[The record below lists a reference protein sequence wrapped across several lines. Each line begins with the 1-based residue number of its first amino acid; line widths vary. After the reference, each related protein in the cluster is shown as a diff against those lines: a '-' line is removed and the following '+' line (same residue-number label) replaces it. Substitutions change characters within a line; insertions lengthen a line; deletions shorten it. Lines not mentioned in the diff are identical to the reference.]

1 MSRSPQP
8 RETLATYN
16 KKRDFSKTT
25 EPAGGALKSLGG
37 MFVVQMHK
45 ATRLHYDFRLEHD
58 GVLLSWAVP
67 HGPSLDPTAKRLAVR
82 TENHPLEYG
91 AFEGVIPKGEYGA
104 GSVIIWDT
112 GKFKWCNQPEQGLKD
127 GKLEFVLAG
136 ERLKGE
142 FHMVRMKPRERER
155 SENWLLFKSRDAYA
169 ESGEIIARAF
179 TSVKSGRTVEDLATK
194 GGRVWSRGGER
205 TKNSAAPKWAFVPP
219 ALCTPIELPPD
230 GDKWLHEI
238 KYDGY
243 RIQAAC
249 SGDAV
254 RLYTRTGLD
263 WTARFPRIA
272 ETLATM
278 KLKDVL
284 LDGEAAVAN
293 AQGRTDF
300 GALQRSIDGSGM
312 GVSYFVFDIL
322 AEGDTD
328 LRNAP
333 LSERKALLAKLMK
346 AAKAP
351 IRLSPFV
358 EGNGPHVFE
367 AFRAK
372 GLEGVV
378 SKRSDSTYRL
388 GRSNVW
394 LKSKCVNER
403 EFVVVGYQ
411 PSEKRAFSSLL
422 LADHEAGKLAFRG
435 NVGTGFS
442 DKTLA
447 ALSAELVQ
455 RERKTAP
462 LAVPRE
468 AARSVKWVKPDLV
481 AQVRYAELTTDGM
494 VRHAVFLGLR
504 GDKPAE
510 EVAIESELPARTS
523 KVRLTHPDRVL
534 FHDAQITKA
543 EYAAYLEAA
552 AERMGPHVFGRP
564 VSLVRAPDGAG
575 GQAFFQKHAMAGAP
589 KELETTPVTEADGKR
604 ERYLTIPNVDA
615 LVACAQMSG
624 LEIHLWGSRN
634 DDLDKPDRLV
644 FDLDPDEGLEF
655 AHVSRAALDIKAL
668 LDSAGLPSFAMLTGG
683 KGVHIVLHLKRRHGW
698 AEVKDFAAAFSSQI
712 ATLDPKR
719 FVVTMTKAQ
728 RKGRI
733 FIDHFR
739 NHRGAT
745 AIAPYSTR
753 ARGAAPIASP
763 VDWDELKT
771 LNSASALKLRDMRA
785 RLTAPD
791 PWVDY
796 AKSAVSLTKAAR
808 AKLGL

>member
-1 MSRSPQP
+1 MPTP
-8 RETLATYN
+8 ETLAAYN
-16 KKRDFSKTT
+16 KKRDFSKTS

-91 AFEGVIPKGEYGA
+91 DFEGVIPKGEYGA

-112 GKFKWCNQPEQGLKD
+112 GKFKWRNQPEQGLND

-142 FHMVRMKPRERER
+142 FHMVRMKPREGER
-155 SENWLLFKSRDAYA
+155 GENWLLFKSRDAYA
-169 ESGEIIARAF
+169 EPGEITARAL
-179 TSVKSGRTVEDLATK
+179 TSVKTGRTVEDLAAK
-194 GGRVWSRGGER
+194 GGRTWSKGQER
-205 TKNSAAPKWAFVPP
+205 TKKTTAPKWEFVPP

-230 GDKWLHEI
+230 GDRWLHEI

-243 RIQAAC
+243 RLQAAC

-272 ETLATM
+272 EALAAM

-284 LDGEAAVAN
+284 LDGEAAVAD

-300 GALQRSIDGSGM
+300 GALQRSLDSGGN
-312 GVSYFVFDIL
+312 GVSYFVFDLI
-322 AEGDTD
+322 AAGASD
-328 LRNAP
+328 LRKEP
-333 LSERKALLAKLMK
+333 LSRRKALLAKMMK
-346 AAKAP
+346 DAKAP

-358 EGNGPHVFE
+358 EGDGPRVFE
-367 AFRAK
+367 AFRDK

-378 SKRSDSTYRL
+378 SKRADSAYRS
-388 GRSNVW
+388 GRSNIW
-394 LKSKCVNER
+394 LKAKCVNER
-403 EFVVVGYQ
+403 EFVIVGYQ
-411 PSEKRAFSSLL
+411 PSDKRAFASLL
-422 LADHEAGKLAFRG
+422 LADHEAGKLVFRG

-442 DKTLA
+442 DTTLA
-447 ALSAELVQ
+447 ALSQELAK

-462 LAVPRE
+462 LPLPRE
-468 AARSVKWVKPDLV
+468 LARGVKWVKPDLV
-481 AQVRYAELTTDGM
+481 AQVRYAELTSDGM

-510 EVAIESELPARTS
+510 EVAIESELLVRKS
-523 KVRLTHPDRVL
+523 KIRLTHPDRVL
-534 FHDAQITKA
+534 FPDAQVTKA

-564 VSLVRAPDGAG
+564 ISLVRAPDGTGA
-575 GQAFFQKHAMAGAP
+575 QTFFQKHAMAGAP
-589 KELETTPVTEADGKR
+589 KELETTPVVESDGKP

-624 LEIHLWGSRN
+624 LEVHLWGARN
-634 DDLDKPDRLV
+634 DDLEKPDRLV
-644 FDLDPDEGLEF
+644 FDLDPDEALDF
-655 AHVSRAALDIKAL
+655 AHVRRAALDIKVL
-668 LDSAGLPSFAMLTGG
+668 LDSADLTSFAMLTGG
-683 KGVHIVLHLKRRHGW
+683 KGVHVVLHLKRRHDW
-698 AEVKDFAAAFSSQI
+698 TEVKEFAAAFANQV
-712 ATLDPKR
+712 AALDPKR
-719 FVVTMTKAQ
+719 FVATMTKSQ

-753 ARGAAPIASP
+753 ARGIAPIAAP
-763 VDWDELKT
+763 VSWEELKS
-771 LNSASALKLRDMRA
+771 LNSAAAFKLRDMGA
-785 RLTAPD
+785 RLAAPD
-791 PWVDY
+791 PWADY
-796 AKSAVSLTKAAR
+796 AKSSVSLTKAAR